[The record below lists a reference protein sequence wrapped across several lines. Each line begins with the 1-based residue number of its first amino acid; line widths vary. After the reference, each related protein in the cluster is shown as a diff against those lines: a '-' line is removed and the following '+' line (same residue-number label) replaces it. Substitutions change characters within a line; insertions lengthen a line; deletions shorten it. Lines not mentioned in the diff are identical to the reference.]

1 MTFHQIV
8 SDALT
13 AKYDIVL
20 SEDQR
25 KFLDSCIGK
34 ASLNRDDLGVLYHF
48 ASAMKPTKVIEIGL
62 ATGSSAVCNMLSSA
76 ATITNYVVIDPF
88 QSKWFGNRGITNLR
102 SCAGNG
108 KNIVLHEERS
118 FSALPKLL
126 SDDLSFDYAFIDGS
140 HMFDETLIEFF
151 FIDKLLKIG
160 GVIVMDD
167 RPWPMVGAVISFIQ
181 SNYVHYEVDDRHP
194 RLTFLLKKGDD
205 DRRWYDFRRF
215 EIPQSSFHEEKIRT
229 YQKEQGTAF
238 TDQDIPSF

>member
-1 MTFHQIV
+1 MNFRQTI

-20 SEDQR
+20 GDDQR
-25 KFLDSCIGK
+25 TFLDNCIGK

-48 ASAMKPTKVIEIGL
+48 TGAIKPTKVIEIGL
-62 ATGSSAVCNMLSSA
+62 ATGSSAVCNMLSSL
-76 ATITNYVVIDPF
+76 ATIKNYVVIDPF

-102 SCAGNG
+102 SCAGSETNV
-108 KNIVLHEERS
+108 VLLEERS
-118 FSALPKLL
+118 FVALPKLL
-126 SDDLSFDYAFIDGS
+126 SNDCSFDYAFIDGS

-167 RPWPMVGAVISFIQ
+167 RPWPMVGAVINFIK

-205 DRRWYDFRRF
+205 ERRWYDFRGF
-215 EIPQSSFHEEKIRT
+215 EIPQSLFHEEKIRT

-238 TDQDIPSF
+238 TDQDIQSY